1 MDADGGE
8 REEAD
13 AARLDGGKTPVVAS
27 RELRRGR
34 MVVS

>member
-13 AARLDGGKTPVVAS
+13 AGGADGGKTPVVAS
-27 RELRRGR
+27 RERRRGR